1 MQTIFKYVEL
11 DITITENINIDF
23 SAISGEGVDD
33 GVNFVLFII

>member
-23 SAISGEGVDD
+23 SAISGEGMDD
-33 GVNFVLFII
+33 GVNDVLLII